1 MTARRPAL
9 KPRKL
14 PRQQRAEQTVAALL
28 EAAARILESKGLDG
42 LNTNKVAEL
51 AGVSVGSLY
60 QYFPGKDALVVAL
73 LQRERAAFLAQA
85 EGALAASTGREALER
100 LVAASVHQQLYR
112 PALVRLLDFE
122 ERRPA
127 IAREL
132 APFIV
137 SIGALIAAL
146 LRRPDVPPQA
156 SLETATDEVMAIVR
170 GLVNAAGER
179 EDLDRDALERRICR
193 AVFGYLGFPP
203 SAAQAARPSP
213 KRRAPEMRA
222 IAEPDGRRPARRKA
236 SIKSGQ

>member
-1 MTARRPAL
+1 MTTRRPSL
-9 KPRKL
+9 KPRKI
-14 PRQQRAEQTVAALL
+14 PTQSRAEQTVAALL
-28 EAAARILESKGLDG
+28 EAAARVLEAKGLEG

-73 LQRERAAFLAQA
+73 LQRERAAFLAAAQ
-85 EGALAASTGREALER
+85 GALAEPTGRQGLER

-132 APFIV
+132 APFIT

-146 LRRPDVPPQA
+146 LHRADVPPQPDI
-156 SLETATDEVMAIVR
+156 ETATDDVIAIVR
-170 GLVNAAGER
+170 ALVNAAGER
-179 EDLDRDALERRICR
+179 EDLDRRALEGRICQ
-193 AVFGYLGFPP
+193 AVFGYLGLP
-203 SAAQAARPSP
+203 
-213 KRRAPEMRA
+213 
-222 IAEPDGRRPARRKA
+222 RPAVPRKRTA
-236 SIKSGQ
+236 V